1 MKQKDIVPLI
11 FIVIFS
17 GVISYFLSNA
27 VISSPK
33 NRQQEVEVVEAISAD
48 FPVTNEK
55 PYTTIFNKEAVNPTQ
70 KIEIGNESNDKP
82 FNESTQ

>member
-11 FIVIFS
+11 FIIIFT
-17 GVISYFLSNA
+17 GIISYFVSNA

-33 NRQQEVEVVEAISAD
+33 NRQQSVEVVENISAE
-48 FPVTNEK
+48 FPATNEK
-55 PYTTIFNKEAVNPTQ
+55 PYTTFFNDKAVNPTQ
-70 KIEIGNESNDKP
+70 KIEIGNQTNDKP